1 LIFRTP
7 AVVKKSPEINLIT
20 PGVIPTTPRVIPT
33 TPGVIQISPKF
44 LKKSPRIFLKTLG
57 MDFFIP
63 PKNIFFEAFLKISA
77 TFVYKNSS
85 YKYKKTWISY
95 FF

>member
-1 LIFRTP
+1 
-7 AVVKKSPEINLIT
+7 
-20 PGVIPTTPRVIPT
+20 
-33 TPGVIQISPKF
+33 
-44 LKKSPRIFLKTLG
+44 